1 MPATTP
7 FLTFNGNCRAA
18 MEFYRDCFAA
28 DLFLL
33 PYSQVP
39 DLPPAAAAAP
49 ERIMH
54 ATLSVRSGP
63 RSGDPILMAADT
75 FPGAPYQAGNNFSVM
90 VHCDS
95 LEELERLYVALSA
108 SGDATF
114 PLQDTYWNARFGT
127 LTDRFGTRWALNF
140 PHPAPR
146 S

>member
-1 MPATTP
+1 MPSTTP

-18 MEFYRDCFAA
+18 MEFYKDCFQA

-39 DLPPAAAAAP
+39 DLPAAAAAAP

-54 ATLSVRSGP
+54 ATLSRAGS
-63 RSGDPILMAADT
+63 PILMAADT
-75 FPGAPYQAGNNFSVM
+75 FPGAPFQAGNNFAVM

-95 LEELERLYVALSA
+95 LGEIKRLYAALSE
-108 SGDATF
+108 SGEATF

-127 LTDRFGTRWALNF
+127 LTDRFATRWALNF

-146 S
+146 